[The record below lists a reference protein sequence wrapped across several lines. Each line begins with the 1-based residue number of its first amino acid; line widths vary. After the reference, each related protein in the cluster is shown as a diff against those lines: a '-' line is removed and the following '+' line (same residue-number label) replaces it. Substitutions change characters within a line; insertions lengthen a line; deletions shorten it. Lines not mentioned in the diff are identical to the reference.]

1 MISGP
6 VGFKIPIEYRKPVMP
21 KDYGKQVH
29 YSKVEHAT
37 DAFEYGTA
45 LLHGHNPQR
54 GTFVLHDPGA
64 DQSLS
69 INEKFCWIVDE
80 PTNGF

>member
-1 MISGP
+1 
-6 VGFKIPIEYRKPVMP
+6 MP